1 MGMTEHTA
9 IRARRSKVR
18 SMVVAMMAS
27 DVEREAGA
35 DVAAGVAGVGG
46 AWSRWGTSG
55 RGRPITAA
63 AVVLERPVQVALGA
77 VPPLSGDQQHV
88 GSPFSVGS
96 RMPGSLRRR

>member
-35 DVAAGVAGVGG
+35 DVAAGVAGSWWGLVQV
-46 AWSRWGTSG
+46 GTSG
-55 RGRPITAA
+55 RGRPITAT
-63 AVVLERPVQVALGA
+63 AVVLERPVQVALGT
-77 VPPLSGDQQHV
+77 VSTL
-88 GSPFSVGS
+88 
-96 RMPGSLRRR
+96 